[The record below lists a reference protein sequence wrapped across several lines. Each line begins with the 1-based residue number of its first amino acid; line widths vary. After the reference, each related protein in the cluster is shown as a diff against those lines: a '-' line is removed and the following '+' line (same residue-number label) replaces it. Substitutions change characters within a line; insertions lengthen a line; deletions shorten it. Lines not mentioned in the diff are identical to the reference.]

1 MLCALLFR
9 YLNNNHARV
18 EIIKLIRLI
27 LDLHV
32 QLLSQLFI
40 YLCQLALV
48 RYLAINQSK
57 EFEFMFVEI
66 NLHDFPFDISTCGN
80 LFSTFIQIDNAI

>member
-32 QLLSQLFI
+32 QLLSQFFFS
-40 YLCQLALV
+40 QLALV

-66 NLHDFPFDISTCGN
+66 NLHDFPFDITTCGN

>member
-32 QLLSQLFI
+32 QLLSQFFFS
-40 YLCQLALV
+40 QLALV

-80 LFSTFIQIDNAI
+80 LFSTTFIQIDNAI